1 MSFQIDWLQENNTRY
16 RRSISI
22 ASNSVINFDSGFYH
36 DNELSKYTHVTVGYD
51 KARKAIVFIF
61 KKFSER
67 ERIPD
72 GLLKITRDSRGN
84 SGKIAALALFKRNN
98 INIQNYTGKYPPHF
112 EKDAKYGGLYYI
124 NLDERNKIES

>member
-36 DNELSKYTHVTVGYD
+36 DNELGKYTHVTVGYD
-51 KARKAIVFIF
+51 KTRKAIVFIF

-98 INIQNYTGKYPPHF
+98 INIQNYTGKYP
-112 EKDAKYGGLYYI
+112 
-124 NLDERNKIES
+124 